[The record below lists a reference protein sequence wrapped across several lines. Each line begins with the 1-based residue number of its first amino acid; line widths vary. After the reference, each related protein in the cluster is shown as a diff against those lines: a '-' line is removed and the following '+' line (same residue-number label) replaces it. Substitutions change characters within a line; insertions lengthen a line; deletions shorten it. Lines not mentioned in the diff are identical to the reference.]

1 MFILKFIYRFFKFIF
16 LEICS
21 FFIKFILAIFLLG
34 FIVAIFLKNDSKD
47 IEKGSYLTIKLSNEY
62 KENLSIT
69 PLDFKEL
76 PTTFYGLLRKIEYSK
91 NDSNIDGIIL
101 LTDNNKLNRA
111 QIAELGEALKD
122 FKKSNKKV
130 YSYGANLDNNS
141 FLISTY
147 ATESIMPPSAST
159 TVNITGYNA
168 TMPYYKNIAEKVGV
182 NFNVIHVGDYK
193 TYGENF
199 THDHMTP
206 QLKEDLDRVLN
217 GSYNIFVQRV
227 AKNLNMNLDTIN
239 SKILNG
245 DLMGESSK
253 SLKNDK
259 LISNLSFYENFK
271 KEKKIEKIV
280 EIEDYEIK
288 TKNYDNKIAI
298 VYADGEINYN
308 EENGIDSSKIYP
320 EKMITLLK
328 RAEEDKNVK
337 GIVLRVNSPGGS
349 ALASD
354 IIYNYIKEI
363 KKPVYIS
370 VGNMAASGG
379 YYISSAGKKIFA
391 NKESIVGSIGVVSLI
406 PNFEKLSE
414 KVGINF
420 EEVSKG
426 KYSDLYSLTA
436 PMTEEKKEKIY
447 NENLNVYKEFLNIV
461 STNRKI
467 PLNELE
473 TIAQGKIWLGTEG
486 VNNHLVDNIGG
497 INDTIDALAKDLKL
511 EKYCVVEVAYKE
523 KMDDFFNAKIPFL
536 GKASFF
542 SLENL
547 KNMDKEIKNND
558 LFYKPLM
565 LFFF

>member
-111 QIAELGEALKD
+111 QIAELGEVLKD

-253 SLKNDK
+253 SLKKDK

-447 NENLNVYKEFLNIV
+447 NENLNVYKEFLNVV

>member
-111 QIAELGEALKD
+111 QIAELGEVLKD

>member
-111 QIAELGEALKD
+111 QIAELGEVLKD

-447 NENLNVYKEFLNIV
+447 NENLNVYKEFLNVV

>member
-34 FIVAIFLKNDSKD
+34 FIVAIFLKNESND

-111 QIAELGEALKD
+111 QIAELGEVLKD

-354 IIYNYIKEI
+354 IIYNYIKEM

-447 NENLNVYKEFLNIV
+447 NENLNVYKEFLNVV

>member
-34 FIVAIFLKNDSKD
+34 FIVAIFLKNESKD

-69 PLDFKEL
+69 PLDFNEL

-101 LTDNNKLNRA
+101 LTDNNKLSRA
-111 QIAELGEALKD
+111 QIAELGEVLKD

-130 YSYGANLDNNS
+130 YSYGANFDNNS

-147 ATESIMPPSAST
+147 ATESVMPPSAST

-199 THDHMTP
+199 THEHMTP

-227 AKNLNMNLDTIN
+227 AKNLNMNLNTIN

-354 IIYNYIKEI
+354 IIYNYIKEM

-447 NENLNVYKEFLNIV
+447 NENLNVYKEFLNVV

-511 EKYCVVEVAYKE
+511 ERYCVIEVAYKE
-523 KMDDFFNAKIPFL
+523 KIDDFFNAKIPFL

-558 LFYKPLM
+558 FFYKPLM